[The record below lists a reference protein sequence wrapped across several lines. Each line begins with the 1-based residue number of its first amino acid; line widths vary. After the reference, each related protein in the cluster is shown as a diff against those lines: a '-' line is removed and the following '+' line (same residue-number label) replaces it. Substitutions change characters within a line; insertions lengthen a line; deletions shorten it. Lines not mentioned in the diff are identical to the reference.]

1 MTIGAGAREGV
12 SRRAAVCVLL
22 AGVFAFWTG
31 FAAAQQTAEPAR
43 PGDAARP
50 VEPSRPAEPEGPS
63 GFTPRKAVVASKH
76 MAVAANPL
84 AAEAGREILRLGG
97 SAVDAVIAMQMVLTL
112 VEPQSSGIGGGA
124 FLLHYDASRK
134 AVGTYDGRETA
145 PAAATSDM
153 FLDASGQPMPFREAL
168 VGGLSVGTPG
178 LLRMLEMAHRDHGR
192 LPWARLFEPAMRL
205 AESGFPV
212 TPRLHQLIEDN
223 PQLRDMPGT
232 AAYFY
237 GKDGAPRPVGARLE
251 NPQLFET
258 LRLIANGGA
267 DAFYRGQIARD
278 VVAAVNDPAAQGPA
292 GHVGHLTAADLALY
306 RAIKRDP
313 VCGIYRG
320 LRICGMGPPSSGGI
334 AVAQTL
340 GILDHYTLRDL
351 SPGSLEAVHLISEAS
366 RLAFADRARY
376 VADSDF
382 VQVPVRSLLSS
393 RYLQERASLISPTR
407 DMGQAEAGH
416 LGQQS
421 MLKRPAVDDS
431 IEIPTTSHMTAVDAA
446 GNAVSMTSSIEN
458 AFGSRLFV
466 RGFMLNN
473 EMTDF
478 SFRPSINGTRTI
490 NRVEPGKR
498 PRSSMA
504 PTIVVDHQGRLVMTI
519 GSPGAARIIPYVVQ
533 TLVATIDWRLNIQ
546 RAVSLPHHVNMNGPT
561 ELEGGTSLVE
571 LAPALRELGHE
582 VEIHDETSGLHG
594 IMVLRLGN
602 KTQYIGGADPRR
614 EGLAVGD

>member
-1 MTIGAGAREGV
+1 VTIGASAREGV

-22 AGVFAFWTG
+22 AALFAFWTAV
-31 FAAAQQTAEPAR
+31 AAAQPAEPAR
-43 PGDAARP
+43 R
-50 VEPSRPAEPEGPS
+50 VEPARAAEPEGPS
-63 GFTPRKAVVASKH
+63 GFTPRRAVVAGKH

-84 AAEAGREILRLGG
+84 AAEAGREILRMGG

-134 AVGTYDGRETA
+134 AVTTYDGRETA
-145 PAAATSDM
+145 PAAATGDM
-153 FLDASGQPMPFREAL
+153 FLDASGQPMPFREAS
-168 VGGLSVGTPG
+168 VGGLAVGTPG

-205 AESGFPV
+205 AESGFPI
-212 TPRLHQLIEDN
+212 TPRLHKLIADN
-223 PQLRDMPGT
+223 PQLRELPGT

-237 GKDGAPRPVGARLE
+237 GKDGAPRPVGERLE

-267 DAFYRGQIARD
+267 DAFYRGPVARD
-278 VVAAVNDPAAQGPA
+278 IVTAVNDQAAQGTA
-292 GHVGHLTAADLALY
+292 GHVGRLTAADLALY

-313 VCGIYRG
+313 VCGVYRG
-320 LRICGMGPPSSGGI
+320 LKVCGMGPPSSGGI

-421 MLKRPAVDDS
+421 MLGGPVIDDTV
-431 IEIPTTSHMTAVDAA
+431 EIPTTSHMTAVDAA

-458 AFGSRLFV
+458 AFGARLFV
-466 RGFMLNN
+466 RGFLLNN

-478 SFRPSINGTRTI
+478 SFRPNINGTRAI

-498 PRSSMA
+498 PRSSMS
-504 PTIVVDHQGRLVMTI
+504 PTVVTDHQGRLVMTI

-561 ELEGGTSLVE
+561 ELERGTDLVE

-614 EGLAVGD
+614 EGVALGD

>member
-1 MTIGAGAREGV
+1 MIDFASEEIRVIIGAGAREGV
-12 SRRAAVCVLL
+12 SRRRVVCALL
-22 AGVFAFWTG
+22 AGVFALWTG
-31 FAAAQQTAEPAR
+31 VAAAQQ
-43 PGDAARP
+43 
-50 VEPSRPAEPEGPS
+50 PAEPEGPS
-63 GFTPRKAVVASKH
+63 GFTPRRAVVATKQ

-124 FLLHYDASRK
+124 FLLEYDASRK
-134 AVGTYDGRETA
+134 AVTTYDGRETA
-145 PAAATSDM
+145 PAAATGDM
-153 FLDASGQPMPFREAL
+153 FLDASGQPMPFTEAS
-168 VGGLSVGTPG
+168 VGGQAVGTPG

-205 AESGFPV
+205 AESGFAI
-212 TPRLHQLIEDN
+212 TPRLHKLIEGE
-223 PQLRDMPGT
+223 PQLRQMPGA

-237 GKDGAPRPVGARLE
+237 DKNGAPRAVGDRLE

-278 VVAAVNDPAAQGPA
+278 VVAAVNDPAAQGP
-292 GHVGHLTAADLALY
+292 GNVGRLTLADLALY

-313 VCGIYRG
+313 VCGVYRG
-320 LRICGMGPPSSGGI
+320 LKVCGMGPPSSGGI

-351 SPGSLEAVHLISEAS
+351 SPGSLEAVHLISQAS
-366 RLAFADRARY
+366 RLAYADRARY

-382 VQVPVRSLLSS
+382 VQVPVRQLLSS
-393 RYLQERASLISPTR
+393 RYLKERASLISLTH
-407 DMGQAEAGH
+407 DMGHAEAGH

-421 MLKRPAVDDS
+421 LLKGPVIDDS
-431 IEIPTTSHMTAVDAA
+431 IEVPTTSHMTAVDAA

-458 AFGSRLFV
+458 AFGSRVFV
-466 RGFMLNN
+466 RGFLLNN

-478 SFRPSINGTRTI
+478 SFRPNNNGVPAI

-498 PRSSMA
+498 PRSSMS
-504 PTIVVDHQGRLVMTI
+504 PTIVVDHQNRLVMTI
-519 GSPGAARIIPYVVQ
+519 GSPGGPRIIPYVVQ
-533 TLVATIDWRLNIQ
+533 ALIATIDWRLNIQ
-546 RAVSLPHHVNMNGPT
+546 KAVSLPHYVNMNGPT
-561 ELEGGTSLVE
+561 ELERGTGLVD

-582 VEIHDETSGLHG
+582 VEIHSETSGLHG
-594 IMVLRLGN
+594 IMVVHLGN

-614 EGLAVGD
+614 EGVALGD